1 MPKAA
6 LSLSLSLLSQS
17 IFCSCRDTTL
27 ESRVRHAGI
36 YLKSWAWQHS
46 RGWTHNID
54 IFFMILAELFRWVPR
69 FVNSLTMSNCSSHF
83 SVLWRS
89 TTSEEN
95 SNQSLLVMTV
105 HHKWSVYMKS
115 FVLKSHLI
123 PWKSP
128 LWRVMTTANLLTT
141 ARILNSLRETSL
153 FLRISIGGKRY
164 QNGRVALA
172 ELWDHRA
179 WRNSR
184 IQKSD

>member
-1 MPKAA
+1 MPV
-6 LSLSLSLLSQS
+6 S
-17 IFCSCRDTTL
+17 IWNR
-27 ESRVRHAGI
+27 EPGNI
-36 YLKSWAWQHS
+36 QG
-46 RGWTHNID
+46 GWTHNID
-54 IFFMILAELFRWVPR
+54 VSFTILAELFRWVPR